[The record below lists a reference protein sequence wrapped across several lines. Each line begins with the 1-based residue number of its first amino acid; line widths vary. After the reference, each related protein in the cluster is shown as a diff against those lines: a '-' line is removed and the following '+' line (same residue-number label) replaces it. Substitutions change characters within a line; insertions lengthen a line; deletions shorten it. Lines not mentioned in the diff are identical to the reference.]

1 MKTQKRFRI
10 ESDRSTA
17 MDDGSASD
25 RHAEIMDALSS
36 LKESVAPSQVVSRS
50 LLEESRR
57 DMQEALR
64 LRSELELI
72 SASIQRTKQEIV
84 TLHYAGAQGQE
95 IASATDELGAVVL
108 GTETATHT
116 ILEAAEKI
124 DELASN
130 LAARLAG
137 GDRDIAKEI
146 SDQVISV
153 FEACNF
159 QDITGQRISKVV
171 ASMRFVEERVT
182 EMIKIWGGI
191 ESFKDIERLQGAN
204 ANGEQSLLNGPAL
217 DHDPGRTSQDNIDAM
232 FN

>member
-1 MKTQKRFRI
+1 M
-10 ESDRSTA
+10 
-17 MDDGSASD
+17 
-25 RHAEIMDALSS
+25 
-36 LKESVAPSQVVSRS
+36 
-50 LLEESRR
+50 
-57 DMQEALR
+57 
-64 LRSELELI
+64 
-72 SASIQRTKQEIV
+72 